1 MPTNFSDYFTSKLDQ
16 EYQRNIQQGI
26 SPKFDQL
33 QTATDAKIKLL
44 ESGIVQAKQREL
56 AAANSWVGQAGLD
69 PNGVAGTLLNLAA
82 SGYSDASRVAGDV
95 TSLLAG
101 DLEAMWQDANT
112 SELERASID
121 KYRQGVA
128 TPEDMERINR
138 RHRTAFGESPS
149 PLERADAANAARER
163 SDAISQAFDRK
174 HLIHQGRRDQFREDL
189 GEGFDDTW
197 NQVKQGASA
206 LWSGEGQ
213 GRAAGAKD
221 MASGLAQLVFQA
233 GEAAAGNKIAALE
246 YITENIP
253 QLALGAAGKG
263 GQVALALSNAG
274 YASENY
280 QQGIAKY
287 QAENN
292 GAYPPENVRQSM
304 AMHAASLA
312 LAEQVGDVSLLK
324 GMSTAKDAAGNAIRT
339 GFKQSLL
346 NTGKAAAKGVVTEA
360 ATEGWQTYAE
370 GEAQLKPASARDIYE
385 GAVIGGVA
393 GGGLSGGGRALAEI
407 TKSTPE
413 HIEQARR
420 EHASTKA
427 RNEAQDAAIVSGDVS
442 ALVDPKS
449 AVYAPDRAVA
459 ALAGHVSQDTVSD
472 EVRQTKLQE
481 AGQIVADLETRHEQ
495 LTALVEQ
502 NSPEGV
508 AANKAALVKAQ
519 EQGKTQLAELLE
531 KSIEIAETQTP
542 EVRQA
547 REAELEQL
555 AETLGRARENLDRFT
570 TGLATREI
578 NNAEGAVDVPALVEQ
593 ISAPVQETDTAG
605 VEARTR
611 KVDAVFNLS
620 MKAPESLAP
629 EQAKALA
636 TNQSNGLTQ
645 AQRTYFQSFA
655 EARTEVERLRK
666 GMDQVSQEILV
677 GGKGFIGL
685 AEHRARIGSA
695 IASGNQALTTK
706 YMATLQ
712 AFAQDQKAK
721 AVAITQ
727 AWNGGAGK
735 GAQIEKVDGRWQVVT
750 GGRRTDAQLKANK
763 GLTLN
768 SPVLVESIQ
777 AGARAVIT
785 TARELKAA
793 QALRFNTEAAQV
805 APATVAAAQTQTN
818 AGSTDVTDVP
828 QAHDA
833 TKNAAGRAQA
843 AQAASDPQASAA
855 VGTSNGS
862 GVRRDAGQRA
872 GVASVEPAGVAQNT
886 EAAEKKKEPAQKTE
900 ETQVTEEAAQSSTS
914 QVQKTAEDAEGSTQS
929 NDSPTVEDASTGSDE
944 SPSPQESPEG
954 TSESSTQDTEEAE
967 VAHEDA
973 EKVTVEGRLG
983 VFNVESPTQEGEA
996 IDALNP
1002 LAQGM
1007 TQDPGKRSDDT
1018 LRPLVMVKDF
1028 LSSLLERAGEFL
1040 PKGMELSEV
1049 QQHTLESFVNHA
1061 KAWAKTI
1068 RANMPKVADPRF
1080 RDADLMQFLLD
1091 GNGQVD
1097 ENLVTAIAVA
1107 GYDWVAANAGNPRFM
1122 TMKAVNALLERDE
1135 DARLSY
1141 DIYER
1146 LAPVGVYQHVLAD
1159 SMGGAVLDALGIKDR
1174 KSAPQN
1180 HLARLRAAMGMH
1192 VIKLLED
1199 RGLITRT
1206 TIYGDEM
1213 AKLRGRKIQPGDI
1226 QPGSTPGNPKYV
1238 PHHFLAIAR
1247 DWDVDEG
1254 REPVAGVR
1262 KIRDAV
1268 RESQG
1273 ILSKLFKVASG
1284 KKTPRLKPSR
1294 HVPENTKGSDML
1306 VPKHLEKVLKK
1317 NQASPRVV
1325 RQDLLTLLD
1334 QFSEDE
1340 QLEMMGV
1347 VPEENHLTHV
1357 VNRRAVEAKNDAL
1370 RREWTDF
1377 REFVGEYLAT
1387 SEQGLA
1393 TPFFYEFMPWKQQR
1407 VGLATNVA
1415 NPQTSKIARHLVMS
1429 PEWEVTIDSNDQEL
1443 MTSFWLRVGE
1453 GLKIKTERQD
1463 NALSVIDVQAR
1474 LAEPVYDAAVQAL
1487 RKNVVREEALS
1498 QEEKAA
1504 ILKAVAKGKERLHT
1518 LSALTAVAY
1527 QQEAQAQ
1534 AAKDGGEG
1542 NYSFPSQ
1549 LMGEVDGV
1557 ANGTMLNHVLLGVGT
1572 DALLEQGG
1580 FYHQGSGHTQYN
1592 QYRGTAG
1599 NQDIYESTGRVLH
1612 EVMGDLM
1619 QTEFDSDHQKIA
1631 DGIWDITGTIFNEE
1645 TGTTSEGRDLI
1656 KGALN
1661 PLAFGSGMQAIMN
1674 NMADAFLAQ
1683 VYAGFEQLSKDG
1695 ASQEQVDA
1703 YVTKINRILAASK
1716 ADLLALGHSIE
1727 VHMENPLPH
1736 SAEKALH
1743 QGYIDT
1749 VGKGI
1754 RTTIEREFG
1763 EFIAARNQLNAAA
1776 NATFHLA
1783 QAVYDGTREAYVAD
1797 LRAKGLL
1804 KLDDKGNPLEDLSQE
1819 QEAELRTLLQFV
1831 SPIVRTPMS
1840 DERRTSGLL
1849 MAKQGRK
1856 QRRTPEYVNK
1866 TAFGTPL
1873 STGKKSVALYGF
1885 GPIQMEPGTRMGSA
1899 QTHSTDSATSHDVQ
1913 AEMDVLNVHDA
1924 VGTGVH
1930 LLGNAARLM
1939 NKSLFTR
1946 LMDYSP
1952 LQAQYQA
1959 MVDVVMGI
1967 ERMHK
1972 AGVLSSE
1979 ARERIQEFLKAYR
1992 PMGQK
1997 KPGVS
2002 LEALLTTIKYQ
2013 AATADHTKFTRAAQ
2027 WVSVDQYAYQG
2038 GNYEVTDKGRDE
2050 MAKRAKEVQF
2060 EITPAVEAAARLID
2074 NGWKEA
2080 APTVSRQSPSTPE
2093 STPRNTPQNT
2103 PFGRTGQPT
2112 KLDTPLV
2119 AFFDQNPTPTLK
2131 ETMTALGRAI
2141 QAKGDGRVN
2150 QFQLHLLRQLY
2161 KSIPGHVTVKL
2172 VTPDTKPEDVLDM
2185 PKGASFGW
2193 IASKAGKTQIH
2204 ILSKEFVNSGLH
2216 STETLLHELVH
2227 ATVAHLVANPT
2238 AETQPLIDELVRL
2251 QEKAQEYVSEA
2262 ELEGFEEPLNN
2273 LQEFIAWGMTN
2284 PRFQREVLNQITTQ
2298 PRTKKTALVKGM
2310 KAFIDTLVGIL
2321 FHGSTK
2327 SAQKIA
2333 VTGMTILINNVS
2345 GLIQQANQDR
2355 LQYGPFNLSHAVSK
2369 FNTQDIHNAL
2379 NGDGLSAEF
2388 DTKLSQLLRGIVH
2401 TLYGPWGSYRADV
2414 LQKTQSAAI
2423 TTAEDVWLHAQ
2434 ASGKAPFA
2442 LSVQASPIAATERE
2456 LHAMEHVEATMRA
2469 ALDSKEASMRM
2480 AYKQLNDLYFEM
2492 RSKIQPS
2499 DFKDP
2504 AEYDFIFNMGPDAS
2518 GDRRSH
2524 HLARFA
2530 AFALAHEGFNKLM
2543 QQDTDVLH
2551 KDAPA
2556 KSWSERIQRVF
2567 ERILAFIAEKRLH
2580 TYQGQRADHK
2590 LEILVQHLV
2599 QLEAKKKL
2607 SIIRAE
2613 MSRGKTLGDA
2623 VERKAEQAVGMVKA
2637 GAHKLAS
2644 MRVIKDNKNAFIRA
2658 GATMTRL
2665 YANDQVDSLVRHLE
2679 KMRDKHFPALRGEVT
2694 DLLKQVTGHGKVVN
2708 LLQLMSTKV
2717 QRHRKQV
2724 ITQITKA
2731 AVAAYAQKLNRQ
2743 QKAAVSQVFL
2753 RTGMHVL
2760 LDSMNMRQL
2769 EQLLSQPQFLKQ
2781 AMDGVETQLRNT
2793 GLHVGYVEHFMN
2805 QANALAWFK
2814 VTGEAKHASMM
2825 LNAHNIV
2832 RLYGTTHKG
2841 RLTEAQS
2848 QAAQPLV
2855 EQLVAL
2861 YALAYTSQ
2869 FERNQAL
2876 AILHTENRRDEGDK
2890 GNGVEFT
2897 LRLARRLETEAR
2909 DRLFKGEEA
2918 LMMHGYTPEIYNP
2931 GTMVAVADEA
2941 GGKELEYQGYTL
2953 VGPVEIDPADPD
2965 KEARNMYVLKD
2976 GGLAR
2981 FQTGVLSYSG
2991 KRAKGSR
2998 KHSGYLNI
3006 RTGDGAENASK
3017 NADIAHAK
3025 PGGLSRGPRPDLS
3038 KVGGT
3043 YMVPVL
3049 NPHGEIVNWRYL
3061 MKDRNKDALLERNN
3075 SFDDVLGVL
3084 AGSIYDKESTTQTNK
3099 QALKALQEIYKAEEH
3114 RNPEAFVR
3122 VGPYSKDPALQE
3134 LWSMLP
3140 DDTQTVARSLFGQD
3154 GIMVKREL
3162 LLPMF
3167 GFRQHSLADAF
3178 HKDPVARGHAERV
3191 FVELIERLLGVV
3203 NRVNARRKG
3212 ITLSVEESRKM
3223 AHRIAV
3229 TITRFEKGWQEIVH
3243 EIKDIIVVK
3252 SVTVMVDNVLS
3263 NWSYLML
3270 SGVPIRTIL
3279 KDHLVAMRG
3288 ARAYEEDT
3296 EALEQLQIKV
3306 ATGMAPANAQQEIA
3320 RLEDALARNPVH
3332 ELVEAGLMSSIVEDV
3347 AADDATNPYSYKSLL
3362 TRKAEAVTDKL
3373 PRMLVETGKFFYM
3386 AHDTKLYQGLSRF
3399 TRMSDFLARYTL
3411 YQHLM
3416 NQKDKEG
3423 KAPDQEDVL
3432 HEVSEA
3438 FVNYDTPLPK
3448 SLQYLDH
3455 MGIMP
3460 FTKYYL
3466 RIQRVLMK
3474 LVAKNPAKV
3483 LATLLLD
3490 NFVNLGPIVLD
3501 SAWVHRI
3508 GNNPLEWGALQLPG
3522 TVDELGTIAA
3532 ATAVVK

>member
-82 SGYSDASRVAGDV
+82 SGYSGALRVAGDV
-95 TSLLAG
+95 TRFLAG

-149 PLERADAANAARER
+149 PLERSDAATAARER
-163 SDAISQAFDRK
+163 GDAIDQAFNRESV
-174 HLIHQGRRDQFREDL
+174 IHQGRRDEFREAL
-189 GEGFDDTW
+189 GQDFDDTW
-197 NQVKQGASA
+197 GKVTDGAKA

-213 GRAAGAKD
+213 GRAEGAKD
-221 MASGLAQLVFQA
+221 MASGLAQLVFRA
-233 GEAAAGNKIAALE
+233 GEAVGNNKIAALQ

-253 QLALGAAGKG
+253 QLLLGAAGKG

-280 QQGIAKY
+280 QKGITKY
-287 QAENN
+287 QAENG
-292 GAYPPENVRQSM
+292 GAYPPQDVRQSM

-346 NTGKAAAKGVVTEA
+346 NTGKAAAKGVATEA

-393 GGGLSGGGRALAEI
+393 GGGFSGGGRALAEI

-542 EVRQA
+542 EVRKA

-555 AETLGRARENLDRFT
+555 TETLGRARENLDRFT
-570 TGLATREI
+570 TGLATRGT

-685 AEHRARIGSA
+685 AEHRARLGSA

-855 VGTSNGS
+855 AGASVSSSTS
-862 GVRRDAGQRA
+862 RDAGKRTGTA
-872 GVASVEPAGVAQNT
+872 PVESSRV
-886 EAAEKKKEPAQKTE
+886 AQKTE
-900 ETQVTEEAAQSSTS
+900 ATEEKKESAQETEKTVAAAVSASDAQSSTS
-914 QVQKTAEDAEGSTQS
+914 QVQKKSADAEGSTQS
-929 NDSPTVEDASTGSDE
+929 TDSLTAEAASTGSDA
-944 SPSPQESPEG
+944 SSNSQQSPEG
-954 TSESSTQDTEEAE
+954 TSESATEVTEEAD
-967 VAHEDA
+967 VSREDEA
-973 EKVTVEGRLG
+973 GEQKVTVEGRLTALQ
-983 VFNVESPTQEGEA
+983 VESPVQESA
-996 IDALNP
+996 NP
-1002 LAQGM
+1002 LTRNM

-1028 LSSLLERAGEFL
+1028 LGSLLERAVEFL
-1040 PKGMELSEV
+1040 PKGTELSEV
-1049 QQHTLESFVNHA
+1049 QKRTLESFVNHA

-1068 RANMPKVADPRF
+1068 RTNMPKVDPRF
-1080 RDADLMQFLLD
+1080 RDADLMQFLVEED
-1091 GNGQVD
+1091 GQVD

-1122 TMKAVNALLERDE
+1122 TMASVNRLLERDE
-1135 DARLSY
+1135 ESLLEWKT
-1141 DIYER
+1141 YER
-1146 LAPVGVYQHVLAD
+1146 LAPVGVYQHILAD
-1159 SMGGAVLDALGIKDR
+1159 SLGGAVLDALGIKAR

-1180 HLARLRAAMGMH
+1180 QLARLRAAMGMH
-1192 VIKLLED
+1192 AVKLLED

-1213 AKLRGRKIQPGDI
+1213 AKLRDRKIQPGDI
-1226 QPGSTPGNPKYV
+1226 QPGSTPNNPKYV

-1247 DWDVDEG
+1247 NWDVDEG
-1254 REPVAGVR
+1254 REPVAQVR
-1262 KIRDAV
+1262 KIQDAV
-1268 RESQG
+1268 RGSQG
-1273 ILSKLFKVASG
+1273 ILNKLFKVTSG
-1284 KKTPRLKPSR
+1284 KRMPLLKPSKR
-1294 HVPENTKGSDML
+1294 VSENTKGTDML
-1306 VPKHLEKVLKK
+1306 VPKSLEQVLKK
-1317 NQASPRVV
+1317 NQNSPRVV
-1325 RQDLLTLLD
+1325 RADLVTLLG
-1334 QFSEDE
+1334 QFTENE
-1340 QLEMMGV
+1340 QHEMMGV
-1347 VPEENHLTHV
+1347 VPEEDRLTHI
-1357 VNRRAVEAKNDAL
+1357 VNRRSVEAKNEAL
-1370 RREWTDF
+1370 RQEWADF
-1377 REFVGEYLAT
+1377 QEFIGEYLAT
-1387 SEQGLA
+1387 SEKGLA
-1393 TPFFYEFMPWKQQR
+1393 TSFFYEFFVWKQQR

-1415 NPQTSKIARHLVMS
+1415 NPQTSKIARQLVVS
-1429 PEWEVTIDSNDQEL
+1429 PEWETTIDSNNQEL

-1453 GLKIKTERQD
+1453 GLKVKTERKD
-1463 NALSVIDVQAR
+1463 NELSVAEVQQK
-1474 LAEPVYDAAVQAL
+1474 LADPLYDAAIQAL
-1487 RKNVVREEALS
+1487 RKSVVQGQDLN

-1534 AAKDGGEG
+1534 AGEG
-1542 NYSFPSQ
+1542 GDYTFTSQ
-1549 LMGEVDGV
+1549 LIGEVDGV

-1572 DALLEQGG
+1572 DGLLEQGG
-1580 FYHQGSGHTQYN
+1580 FYHQNSEHTQYN
-1592 QYRGTAG
+1592 QYRGTTG

-1612 EVMGDLM
+1612 EVMGKLM
-1619 QTEFDSDHQKIA
+1619 QADFGASEQEIA
-1631 DGIWDITGTIFNEE
+1631 AAIWDITGDIFDEE

-1661 PLAFGSGMQAIMN
+1661 PLAFGSGMESIMN
-1674 NMADAFLAQ
+1674 GMADAFLAQ
-1683 VYAGFEQLSKDG
+1683 VYAGFEQLSKEA

-1703 YVTKINRILAASK
+1703 YVTKINRLLVAAE
-1716 ADLLALGHSIE
+1716 ADPLALGDSIE
-1727 VHMENPLPH
+1727 AHMENPLPY
-1736 SAEKALH
+1736 AMEKALR

-1754 RTTIEREFG
+1754 SETIKHEFG
-1763 EFIAARNQLNAAA
+1763 GFIAARNALNGAA

-1819 QEAELRTLLQFV
+1819 QENKLRTMLQFV
-1831 SPIVRTPMS
+1831 SPVVRTPMS

-1849 MAKQGRK
+1849 MAKRGRK
-1856 QRRTPEYVNK
+1856 QRRTQEYVNK

-1885 GPIQMEPGTRMGSA
+1885 GPTQLEPGTRMGSA
-1899 QTHSTDSATSHDVQ
+1899 QTHSTDSAVSHDTQ
-1913 AEMDVLNVHDA
+1913 AEMDVLNIHDA
-1924 VGTGVH
+1924 VATGVH
-1930 LLGNAARLM
+1930 LLGDAARLM
-1939 NKSLFTR
+1939 NKNLFTR
-1946 LMDYSP
+1946 LMNYSP

-1959 MVDVVMGI
+1959 MADVVMGI

-1972 AGVLSSE
+1972 AGVLSPE
-1979 ARERIQEFLKAYR
+1979 ARGYIQAFLKTYQ

-2002 LEALLTTIKYQ
+2002 LEKLLTTLKYR
-2013 AATADHTKFTRAAQ
+2013 AAVADQTKFSRAAQ

-2038 GNYEVTDKGRDE
+2038 GNYEVTVKDREE
-2050 MAKRAKEVQF
+2050 MTKRAKAVQF
-2060 EITPAVEAAARLID
+2060 EIAPEIEAAAVLID
-2074 NGWKEA
+2074 SDWTEA
-2080 APTVSRQSPSTPE
+2080 KAKPATKPKTESKPE
-2093 STPRNTPQNT
+2093 QRLT
-2103 PFGRTGQPT
+2103 PFGWTGQPA
-2112 KLDTPLV
+2112 KLDASLV
-2119 AFFDQNPTPTLK
+2119 EFFEKTPTPSLK
-2131 ETMTALGRAI
+2131 ETMVALGKAI
-2141 QAKGDGRVN
+2141 KAKGAGRVN
-2150 QFQLHLLRQLY
+2150 QFQLHLLQQLY
-2161 KSIPGHVTVKL
+2161 KSIPGHVTIKL
-2172 VTPDTKPEDVLDM
+2172 VTPDTKPEDVLKM
-2185 PKGASFGW
+2185 PKSTSFGW
-2193 IASKAGKTQIH
+2193 IASEGGKTQIH
-2204 ILSKEFVNSGLH
+2204 ILSKDFVNSGLT
-2216 STETLLHELVH
+2216 TETLLHELVH

-2251 QEKAQEYVSEA
+2251 QDKTQKFIEKN
-2262 ELEGFEEPLNN
+2262 ELAGFEEPLNN

-2284 PRFQREVLNQITTQ
+2284 QSFQREVLGLVTTQ
-2298 PRTKKTALVKGM
+2298 PRTKKTSLVNGM
-2310 KAFIDTLVGIL
+2310 KSFVQTLVGIL
-2321 FHGSTK
+2321 FQGSTK
-2327 SAQKIA
+2327 NPSQIA
-2333 VTGMTILINNVS
+2333 VNGMTILINNVS
-2345 GLIQQANQDR
+2345 GLINQANQDR
-2355 LQYGPFNLSHAVSK
+2355 IQHGPLNLSHAVSQ
-2369 FNTQDIHNAL
+2369 FNTRDIHIAL

-2388 DTKLSQLLRGIVH
+2388 NTQLSRLLAGIVH
-2401 TLYGPWGSYRADV
+2401 RLYGPWGSYKADV
-2414 LQKTQSAAI
+2414 LQRMQVAVTP
-2423 TTAEDVWLHAQ
+2423 EDVWLQAQ
-2434 ASGKAPFA
+2434 ASGQAPFA
-2442 LSVQASPIAATERE
+2442 LSVQASPIQATERE
-2456 LHAMEHVEATMRA
+2456 LHAMEQVEATVRA

-2480 AYKQLNDLYFEM
+2480 AYKELNGLYFEM

-2504 AEYDFIFNMGPDAS
+2504 AEYDFIFNMTTAS
-2518 GDRRSH
+2518 ASDGRSH

-2543 QQDTDVLH
+2543 RQATDTQRD
-2551 KDAPA
+2551 KATTA
-2556 KSWSERIQRVF
+2556 KTWAERIQHLF
-2567 ERILAFIAEKRLH
+2567 ERILALFAEKVTH
-2580 TYQGQRADHK
+2580 TYGGQRADQK
-2590 LEILVQHLV
+2590 LETLVQHLV
-2599 QLEAKKKL
+2599 QLEAKRKL
-2607 SIIRAE
+2607 SILRAE
-2613 MSRGKTLGDA
+2613 MSRGKTLGD
-2623 VERKAEQAVGMVKA
+2623 VIERKAEQAVGLAKA
-2637 GAHKLAS
+2637 GVFKVANLR
-2644 MRVIKDNKNAFIRA
+2644 MVKDNKNAFVRA
-2658 GATMTRL
+2658 GATVTRL
-2665 YANDQVDSLVRHLE
+2665 YANDRVDNLIHHME
-2679 KMRDKHFPALRGEVT
+2679 KSRDRHFPALRGEVT

-2708 LLQLMSTKV
+2708 LLQLLSTKI
-2717 QRHRKQV
+2717 QRHRKQT
-2724 ITQITKA
+2724 ITQTTKT
-2731 AVAAYAQKLNRQ
+2731 VRGAYGQKLNRQ
-2743 QKAAVSQVFL
+2743 QKAAVTQVFL

-2760 LDSMNMRQL
+2760 LDSLNMRQI

-2781 AMDGVETQLRNT
+2781 HTDGVEAQLRAL
-2793 GLHVGYVEHFMN
+2793 GLPVAYVDHFIH
-2805 QANALAWFK
+2805 QANALGYFV
-2814 VTGEAKHASMM
+2814 VTGETKHPVMM
-2825 LNAHNIV
+2825 LNAYNIS
-2832 RLYGTTHKG
+2832 RLTGTTHAG
-2841 RLTEAQS
+2841 RLTDAQS
-2848 QAAQPLV
+2848 RAAQPV
-2855 EQLVAL
+2855 IEQLVAL
-2861 YALAYTSQ
+2861 YALSYTSP
-2869 FERNQAL
+2869 FDRNQAL
-2876 AILHTENRRDEGDK
+2876 SILHTENRRGDSE

-2897 LRLARRLETEAR
+2897 LRLARRLAQESK
-2909 DRLFKGEEA
+2909 DRLFRNEEA

-2931 GTMVAVADEA
+2931 GTVVAVADA
-2941 GGKELEYQGYTL
+2941 DGGKELTYQGYVA

-2965 KEARNMYVLKD
+2965 KTPRQMYVLRN

-2981 FQTGVLSYSG
+2981 FQTGVMSYSG
-2991 KRAKGSR
+2991 KRAKGSPR
-2998 KHSGYLNI
+2998 HSGYLNV
-3006 RTGDGAENASK
+3006 RTADGAENASK

-3025 PGGLSRGPRPDLS
+3025 PGGLSRGQRPDLS
-3038 KVGGT
+3038 KENKT
-3043 YMVPVL
+3043 YMAPVV
-3049 NPHGEIVNWRYL
+3049 NPHGQIVNWRYL
-3061 MKDRNKDALLERNN
+3061 MKNRTKDAILERNN
-3075 SFDDVLGVL
+3075 RFDDVLGVL
-3084 AGSIYDKESTTQTNK
+3084 AGSIYDKQSTTEINT
-3099 QALKALQEIYKAEEH
+3099 QALAALEEIYRTEGN

-3122 VGPYSKDPALQE
+3122 VGPHSDDPKLRE
-3134 LWSMLP
+3134 IWSMLP
-3140 DDTQTVARSLFGQD
+3140 DDTQIAARNKFGHD
-3154 GIMVKREL
+3154 GIMIKREL

-3167 GFRQHSLADAF
+3167 GFRQYSLAEAF
-3178 HKDPVARGHAERV
+3178 YKDPAARGHAERV
-3191 FVELIERLLGVV
+3191 FVELIERFLGVV
-3203 NRVNARRKG
+3203 HRANAKRKG
-3212 ITLSVEESRKM
+3212 ITMSVEESRKM
-3223 AHRIAV
+3223 AHRIAAS
-3229 TITRFEKGWQEIVH
+3229 ITRFEKGWQEIVH

-3263 NWSYLML
+3263 NWSYLLM
-3270 SGVPIRTIL
+3270 SGVPIRSIM
-3279 KDHLVAMRG
+3279 KDHLIAMR
-3288 ARAYEEDT
+3288 ASRAYEADT

-3306 ATGMAPANAQQEIA
+3306 STGMAPADAQQEIT
-3320 RLEDALARNPVH
+3320 RLQDALARNPVH

-3347 AADDATNPYSYKSLL
+3347 AEDDAANPYTYKSML
-3362 TRKAEAVTDKL
+3362 TRKAQAVTDRL
-3373 PRMLVETGKFFYM
+3373 PKMLVEAGKFVYM

-3423 KAPDQEDVL
+3423 KAPNQEDVL

-3474 LVAKNPAKV
+3474 LVAKNPARV

-3501 SAWVHRI
+3501 SSWMHRI